1 MILPPAPATGVLG
14 SARSPSY
21 ADSCDTRGQPVKGSE
36 RSLSDQTFLYVLFIA
51 LVVLFFVGRAL
62 WRAWATSRVRRAAI
76 AATPAVEKLE
86 MTIATF
92 HARFPVPAAVRLPM
106 DPEDYPEPKPR
117 KPSPPRRRS
126 RPRRRSSYRGRRW

>member
-1 MILPPAPATGVLG
+1 MSG
-14 SARSPSY
+14 
-21 ADSCDTRGQPVKGSE
+21 
-36 RSLSDQTFLYVLFIA
+36 QTFLYVLFIA
-51 LVVLFFVGRAL
+51 LVVLFFVSRAL

-86 MTIATF
+86 MTIAAF

-117 KPSPPRRRS
+117 KPSPPRPKTRYRRQRS
-126 RPRRRSSYRGRRW
+126 YRRRYR